1 MGLGKELLKE
11 LAKVGNAYD
20 MEKIM
25 LTVLKGLLNFMFCK
39 TPRNNSS
46 SKRKGDGVLQSDWVR
61 YIYISYR
68 YIMIDSLL

>member
-11 LAKVGNAYD
+11 LAKIGNAYD

-39 TPRNNSS
+39 TRRNNSS
-46 SKRKGDGVLQSDWVR
+46 SKHEGDGVLQSDWVR
-61 YIYISYR
+61 FFSFIFHFI
-68 YIMIDSLL
+68 